1 MNFGEW
7 ARAEVTRHGKTV
19 TWLAREIGAS
29 SSLVIKWRTRGSNPK
44 VDNFLRVCQ
53 VLAELE
59 GVRLCEMME
68 RGAASMGIEIEI

>member
-44 VDNFLRVCQ
+44 SDNFLLVCK
-53 VLAELE
+53 VLSELS
-59 GVRLCEMME
+59 GVRLCEILE
-68 RGAASMGIEIEI
+68 RGAAAMGIEIEI